1 MQSKY
6 ASRRSRRVNRALA
19 VLGSTA
25 SFVATA
31 QTPPAETTP
40 PSPDSTVLAPVR
52 ATAQQTDTYT
62 VKETAAAAK
71 LALTPRET
79 PQSVTVMTRER
90 LDDQKLQTLREVL
103 DNTPGIYSTQYDTER
118 VVFFSRGFQVDTLMY
133 DGVPAM
139 PSLGIQ
145 SLNDFIDSAP
155 YERIEIVRG
164 ATGLMTGAGNPAASI
179 NLVRK
184 HADSRTPTMSVD
196 LTIGSWSDRRIDLDG
211 STPLNSDGSVR
222 FRGVAA
228 YEEQKSY
235 QNLYEKQS
243 YVLYGVVDAD
253 LSARTRL
260 SLGYDFIDSQPNSP
274 TWGSFPMV
282 FSDGSLTNWDRSI
295 TTSTDWASWN
305 RQVQTFFGE
314 LQHEFDNGW
323 KARGTLSHRRFKEET
338 KLFYIDAFTDTYTY
352 IDQGVPVTVPAT
364 FLDPVTGLG
373 GVPYAYRSQNR
384 TLENSLDVYAS
395 GPFELAGRKHEV
407 VVGYN
412 ATRSKNTGT
421 EQAADPATMSA
432 IGNFFQWNGSY
443 AEPEWGDATLSSSVK
458 TEQDAIYTVARF
470 SLADSW
476 KLIGGARFARWSIDS
491 YDVYGAPQNTQYD
504 YKKVIPY
511 AGLIWD
517 FAPQFSLFTSYTGIF
532 KPQDARDI
540 NGNFLDPIE
549 GKSIELGIKGEHF
562 DRQLNTSFTVFDT
575 RQDNVATQ
583 AIQADGTPYPDFP
596 TNQGGGQRSV
606 GADGTKT
613 RGFEAEASGRLARN
627 WRGAIGLTHYTVQ
640 DAAGEDIRTFAP
652 QTMVRLFTTWDPKVW
667 VEGLTLG
674 AGVNWQSGTRTTI
687 HAPNG
692 EIEFNQK
699 AYTLV
704 SLMARYQFSPM
715 VAVQFNANNVT
726 DKKYYVLDE
735 FDNTSYGAPANYTLS
750 LRLSY

>member
-1 MQSKY
+1 MQSKRPP
-6 ASRRSRRVNRALA
+6 RRATRALA
-19 VLGSTA
+19 FLGSTA
-25 SFVATA
+25 SFVAVA
-31 QTPPAETTP
+31 QTTPPADTP
-40 PSPDSTVLAPVR
+40 APPEGAVLAPVR
-52 ATAQQTDTYT
+52 ATAQQPDNYT

-79 PQSVTVMTRER
+79 PQSVTVITRER

-139 PSLGIQ
+139 PSLGIN

-196 LTIGSWSDRRIDLDG
+196 LTVGSWQDRRIELDG
-211 STPLNSDGSVR
+211 ATPLNSDGSVR

-228 YEEQKSY
+228 YQEQQSY

-253 LSARTRL
+253 LSARTRV

-282 FSDGSLTNWDRSI
+282 FSDGSFTNWDRSV

-314 LQHEFDNGW
+314 LQHESDNGW

-338 KLFYIDAFTDTYTY
+338 KLFYIDAFSDTYTY
-352 IDQGVPVTVPAT
+352 IDDNTGLPVVVPAT

-373 GVPYAYRSQNR
+373 GVGYAYRSQAR
-384 TLENSLDVYAS
+384 TIENSLDVHAT
-395 GPFELAGRKHEV
+395 GPFELAGRKHEL

-412 ATRSKNTGT
+412 GTRSKTTST
-421 EQAADPATMSA
+421 EQSPTSA
-432 IGNFFQWNGSY
+432 LAPVGNFFEWNGSY
-443 AEPEWGDATLSSSVK
+443 PEPEWGDATLASDIK
-458 TEQDAIYTVARF
+458 TDQDAIYTVARF

-491 YDVYGAPQNTQYD
+491 YDVYGAPQYSKYD
-504 YKKVIPY
+504 YKKLIPY

-517 FAPQFSLFTSYTGIF
+517 FAPQFSLFSSYTGIF
-532 KPQDARDI
+532 KPQSELDV

-549 GKSIELGIKGEHF
+549 GESIELGIKGEHF
-562 DRQLNTSFTVFDT
+562 DRQLNTAFTVFET
-575 RQDNVATQ
+575 RQDNVAGQ
-583 AIQADGTPYPDFP
+583 AYQADGTPYPDFP
-596 TNQGGGQRSV
+596 DGTRRSV
-606 GADGTKT
+606 GVDGTKT

-627 WRGAIGLTHYTVQ
+627 WRGAIGLTHYVVQ
-640 DAAGEDIRTFAP
+640 DAGGNDIRTFAP
-652 QTMVRLFTTWDPKVW
+652 QNMVRLFTTWDPKGW
-667 VEGLTLG
+667 VDGLTVG
-674 AGVNWQSGTRTTI
+674 AGVNWQSSTSTTI
-687 HAPNG
+687 NAPG
-692 EIEFNQK
+692 GQVEFKQK
-699 AYTLV
+699 AYSLV
-704 SLMARYQFSPM
+704 SLMARYQFSPL
-715 VAVQFNANNVT
+715 VAVQFNAYNVF

-735 FDNTSYGAPANYTLS
+735 FDNTSYGAPANYS
-750 LRLSY
+750 VSMRLSY